1 MLHFGLIF
9 NDFFLCNGVIF
20 VGRVNFIKSAVKV
33 SFAVLP
39 EIVPAPEFHRS
50 VFTLALTRSWRSITF
65 GRSFNFQG
73 AYGFQQNKKHR
84 TNSNGHSYPTSN
96 RLSVRCLGSIILRLS
111 PHTRLRKWVL
121 SSRNTNM
128 LVFAVCCSFERY
140 VHSTSYGAK

>member
-1 MLHFGLIF
+1 MRI
-9 NDFFLCNGVIF
+9 
-20 VGRVNFIKSAVKV
+20 S
-33 SFAVLP
+33 SFAVSP

-50 VFTLALTRSWRSITF
+50 VASLISSQGRITF
-65 GRSFNFQG
+65 GRSLNFQG
-73 AYGFQQNKKHR
+73 ACGFQQNKKHR

-140 VHSTSYGAK
+140 VHSTSYGARKIFSLLRSCSACTILSRFIKLWALV